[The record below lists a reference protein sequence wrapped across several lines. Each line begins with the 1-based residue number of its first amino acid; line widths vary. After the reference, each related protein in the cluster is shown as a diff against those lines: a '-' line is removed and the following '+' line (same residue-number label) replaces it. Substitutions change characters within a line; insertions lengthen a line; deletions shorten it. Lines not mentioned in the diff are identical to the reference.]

1 LNDGAVRHLAPELA
15 GSGALRG
22 MEPLPWETES
32 ETGLARQETWLLS
45 FIDILALLLTLFVLL
60 LALQDRGQPGAGDEV
75 ADPPPASPVF
85 FSLLPL
91 SGGPDL
97 QHEASGYA
105 MPGAGLVPMAARRD
119 AAGDRQPEDGTQAAQ
134 ALPPVTDAPQ
144 SPVEP
149 IGTAT
154 TSSAA
159 APLPVD
165 DERPDDSVAD
175 AEAQTVASARPAA
188 SERAEAEEQVT
199 PGKQAAA
206 EEQAT
211 VEEQAESVAS
221 AESLETTAVT
231 AGATPALS
239 PIAPEAQ
246 SPATR
251 QAADRLLHGLQLS
264 PLGERVEVITRPDA
278 VNLVISDSILFA
290 PASADLSAAGQAL
303 LGQLADVLRTLPYSV
318 SVEGHTDNVPI
329 HTPLYPSNWELSSA
343 RAASVTRRL
352 IEQGVARERLRTVGY
367 GDTRPRSDNATAEAR
382 AKNRRVTF
390 VLQVEDPR

>member
-1 LNDGAVRHLAPELA
+1 
-15 GSGALRG
+15 
-22 MEPLPWETES
+22 MEPLPWETDG
-32 ETGLARQETWLLS
+32 ETGMARQETWLLS

-60 LALQDRGQPGAGDEV
+60 LALQDRGQPGAGDEA

-85 FSLLPL
+85 FSLLSL
-91 SGGPDL
+91 SGGPQL

-119 AAGDRQPEDGTQAAQ
+119 AAGDRQPRDETQAGQ
-134 ALPPVTDAPQ
+134 TLPPVTDDAPQ
-144 SPVEP
+144 SPAEP
-149 IGTAT
+149 TGTAT
-154 TSSAA
+154 AASVA

-165 DERPDDSVAD
+165 DENPDESVAD
-175 AEAQTVASARPAA
+175 AEEQTVASARPAA
-188 SERAEAEEQVT
+188 GARAAAEEQVT
-199 PGKQAAA
+199 PGKQAAT

-211 VEEQAESVAS
+211 VEEPAESVAS
-221 AESLETTAVT
+221 TESLETAAVT
-231 AGATPALS
+231 ADATPALS
-239 PIAPEAQ
+239 PITPEAK
-246 SPATR
+246 STTTR
-251 QAADRLLHGLQLS
+251 RAADRLSHSLQDS
-264 PLGERVEVITRPDA
+264 PLGERVEVIARPDA

-290 PASADLSAAGQAL
+290 PASADLSTAGQAL

-390 VLQVEDPR
+390 VLRVEDPR